1 MRPQPQVRL
10 HLAGCRHAQQPQPQ
24 LLQQP
29 QRARGCRCH
38 GSRCGLFSQGPAG
51 LDLFETLA
59 CRTPLFFAKK
69 DLGLAL
75 ADIVGLLGVLGA
87 TIVEFKKVW
96 TERMSCGG
104 QMHASLNEN
113 DPAKSKNVLQSCI

>member
-1 MRPQPQVRL
+1 M
-10 HLAGCRHAQQPQPQ
+10 AQQRQPQ
-24 LLQQP
+24 LPQQP
-29 QRARGCRCH
+29 QRASGCRCRA
-38 GSRCGLFSQGPAG
+38 SSCVVFSQGPAG
-51 LDLFETLA
+51 LDLLETLA

-104 QMHASLNEN
+104 QMRASLNEN
-113 DPAKSKNVLQSCI
+113 DPAKTSCSLASKG